1 MAEQA
6 LETENASVGLPP
18 VAATPDQ
25 RSVTR
30 LNINISRETAEALR
44 ALAKDENT
52 SVTNVVRRAVAVY
65 KFLEDK
71 MKGTDKELEIF
82 DPQSEKRATI
92 LWDL

>member
-52 SVTNVVRRAVAVY
+52 SVTNVGEASRSSLQVSRGQDEGNRQ
-65 KFLEDK
+65 
-71 MKGTDKELEIF
+71 GN
-82 DPQSEKRATI
+82 
-92 LWDL
+92 